1 MVFSSITIENYQ
13 EYRTAASSSN
23 SRSPQVSAFSP
34 LSANAMSISAKLLEK
49 YLEHQQTNFGLARNF
64 SPPALSKRLARPIQ
78 KPSLQNRSLRM
89 DTKESSYM
97 GRQNFPI
104 STPVQGFATQWSEER
119 VHQIQ
124 ARLARK
130 LGPEYITQRPGPG
143 GSSKLW

>member
-1 MVFSSITIENYQ
+1 MIFSSITQ
-13 EYRTAASSSN
+13 EKLPGIPHSSVLKQLSIVT
-23 SRSPQVSAFSP
+23 SRCVSP
-34 LSANAMSISAKLLEK
+34 LSAHAMSVSAKLLEK
-49 YLEHQQTNFGLARNF
+49 YLEHQQTNFDLARNF
-64 SPPALSKRLARPIQ
+64 SPPTLSNSLARPIQ

-89 DTKESSYM
+89 DSNESSYM

-104 STPVQGFATQWSEER
+104 STSFATQWSEER

>member
-1 MVFSSITIENYQ
+1 MIFSSITQ
-13 EYRTAASSSN
+13 EKLPGIPHSSVLKQLSIVTG
-23 SRSPQVSAFSP
+23 RCVSP
-34 LSANAMSISAKLLEK
+34 LSAHAMSVSAKLLEK
-49 YLEHQQTNFGLARNF
+49 YLEHQQTNFDLARNF
-64 SPPALSKRLARPIQ
+64 SPPTLSNSLARPIQ

-89 DTKESSYM
+89 DSNESSYM

-104 STPVQGFATQWSEER
+104 STSFATQWSEER

>member
-1 MVFSSITIENYQ
+1 MVFSSITIENCQ

-23 SRSPQVSAFSP
+23 SRSPQVAAFSP
-34 LSANAMSISAKLLEK
+34 LSAHAMSVSAKLLEK
-49 YLEHQQTNFGLARNF
+49 YLEHQQTNFDLARNF

-78 KPSLQNRSLRM
+78 KPSPQNRSLRM
-89 DTKESSYM
+89 NTNESSYM

>member
-1 MVFSSITIENYQ
+1 
-13 EYRTAASSSN
+13 
-23 SRSPQVSAFSP
+23 
-34 LSANAMSISAKLLEK
+34 MSVSAKLLEK
-49 YLEHQQTNFGLARNF
+49 YLEHQQTNFDLARNF
-64 SPPALSKRLARPIQ
+64 SPPTLSNSLGIQ

-89 DTKESSYM
+89 DPNESSYM

>member
-1 MVFSSITIENYQ
+1 MIFSSINQ
-13 EYRTAASSSN
+13 EKLPGILHSSVLKQPSIVT
-23 SRSPQVSAFSP
+23 SRCVSP
-34 LSANAMSISAKLLEK
+34 LSAHAMSVSAKLLEK
-49 YLEHQQTNFGLARNF
+49 YLEHQQTNFDLARNF
-64 SPPALSKRLARPIQ
+64 SPPALSKRLARPTQ

-89 DTKESSYM
+89 NTNESSYM